1 MLEVKVES
9 IDLEDLNGDVL
20 FKIAQQIF
28 KGNPKER
35 QAEQIK
41 STLEKSPSLEQ
52 MKEDLDVY
60 NKIAKFF
67 QKK

>member
-28 KGNPKER
+28 KGNPKEI

-41 STLEKSPSLEQ
+41 STL
-52 MKEDLDVY
+52 
-60 NKIAKFF
+60 
-67 QKK
+67 